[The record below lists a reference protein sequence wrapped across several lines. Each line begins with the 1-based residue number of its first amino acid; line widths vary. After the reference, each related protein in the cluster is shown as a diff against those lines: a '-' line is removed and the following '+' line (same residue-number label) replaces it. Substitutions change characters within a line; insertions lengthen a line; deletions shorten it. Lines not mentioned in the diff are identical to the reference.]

1 MAVDHMLDRSL
12 QIQLQV
18 TNVDRTPKTRKVGNS
33 SFVSNFNEANL
44 VTNGETSCLGT
55 RNSIVL
61 RRNAAKTSQA
71 NYEKNYTQ
79 EDLRDRLHIK
89 RG

>member
-61 RRNAAKTSQA
+61 RRNAAKTSQG